1 MLFTF
6 TDSYIEYRL

>member
-6 TDSYIEYRL
+6 TELYIEYRL